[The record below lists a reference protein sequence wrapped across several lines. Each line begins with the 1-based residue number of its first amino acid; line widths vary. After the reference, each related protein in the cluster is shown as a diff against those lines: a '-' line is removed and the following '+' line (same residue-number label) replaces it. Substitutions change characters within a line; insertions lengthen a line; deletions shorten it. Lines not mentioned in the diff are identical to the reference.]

1 MTNVKKLMSIIL
13 AISIAFT
20 LLAGFEIS
28 ASAANVEV
36 SIVSFLRGAQDDLR
50 SSELL
55 EARVTGYEGNV
66 RELTYEWTNEIGT
79 YLYVYNNHNMY
90 GINNTSGEIEIY
102 NDEIEPS
109 SNMSGRT
116 YDTTFSGTGFAWA
129 AIYGANYNNADL
141 LGTITVRVYDREGNL
156 LATDSHEGT
165 RVRTGGSNKNPRYKY
180 YGFVEDSLEG
190 DLTATNFGIFE
201 GDSKFIKELF
211 SESSI
216 VHITCEA
223 STIDGANI
231 VSGRDYISLVNNYD
245 GTYTVTALKPG
256 KAVLNMDVS
265 KDNCKFHQYTSGE
278 TDVTIYVYKRPEPTP
293 TTTTITLTN
302 LDEDCTYYIDGVE
315 GTYQE
320 DGTVIFTGLTPNTTY
335 TIEAK
340 GQAEGTAPVYAYTTC
355 TTLPVYNATVY
366 VILNGGFNAE
376 TNTAYGTP
384 VNISDIRDTDDA
396 IYIKE
401 LNGSEFIELTHADTG
416 VYTAGVSNGTY
427 LIYRDPVED
436 SNPSTQQLIVDN
448 ADKARYLFYYSVDY
462 DAAGGE
468 GAPEIAY
475 YYEGTTVKVTDVI
488 PTREGYNFVAWQD
501 EDGVMYAPGAT
512 LTGDIE
518 KAYNLTAIW
527 EEAVDVYVNIVLV
540 HTDIGGSE
548 INRSEEKH
556 NIVFTIDGRA
566 KSGDYTE
573 LADRSIFWDGAEAFD
588 TEGYEAEYQT
598 DTEKT
603 VYTATAPTFTNL
615 PRGMEYT
622 FTSAKTGYELVE
634 LLTETYENGDVVLT
648 AIMQYDVNN
657 FDLTFEVE
665 LDEAAKALPDSLKP
679 IAADVKVT
687 AWYDSPYADGNDV
700 DWYPIMQHK
709 ETYVKVS
716 LDEQGYGIATYPV
729 WATNLAE
736 NLVYYYRIEV
746 VSFVL
751 PDGSVMTAE
760 NVDNAHEIYRTEDE
774 RYSATVEVTGGMEPD
789 GSALAG
795 AWFDEEQKG
804 NVKAVISIEVFDVT
818 FDPAGGAFSDGTTDN
833 KVAEKQIA
841 IPSFDEYIPTREGG
855 YTFAGWYY
863 EGTDEKAIEG
873 TVLFKDETLVA
884 RWKEP
889 LVIEGTV
896 SVAGTYELE
905 STQVIY
911 DNDRITSVHVLLR
924 HIDSNGYE
932 STTESKVIPI
942 TYEGNLGMGT
952 YSFTIPD
959 DGHEHHI
966 SVTSANYKTA
976 YQNELSES
984 VNVNDYWAYTLD
996 HGEAEFNGDNV
1007 AMVNAYLAFDP
1018 VTFPLQY
1025 EIDATAMGEGF
1036 RPENVETL
1044 VLCDDGQHGNNPQG
1058 WAVISQMAFGEGYEG
1073 QITALAEGLGSDSYE
1088 VWNSKA
1094 DGATLYDYAI
1104 RVKAVD
1110 GVDFNIQEAPMVI
1123 SYNGSARYSALN
1135 GQTQILTATIVPKM
1149 YTITFDLNAGE
1160 DVVTGMEK
1168 YDNVIG
1174 AFQDTYYY
1182 SYGKSI
1188 TAKPVR
1194 DGYTF
1199 LGWFDENGNEITD
1212 VAPEMHENITVTAQ
1226 WEKLPDYKNDYA
1238 YIFGYNDA
1246 VMGAEG
1252 PLLRC
1257 ELSAMVHRLVKQNGK
1272 LGDFVYNAGT
1282 PSFDDIAGQWF
1293 QSGIEYMNHKG
1304 ALAEGASAQ
1313 PYVEVTR
1320 GEAFKYICLGLGFVE
1335 DTTLTNQQYAD
1346 FLYNA
1351 GYIIGDGSGDLKVD
1365 DLITRAEFCTMYNR
1379 IIGRENALLIDTDGN
1394 PVTAETYGFTDMT
1407 DKSVWYYE
1415 NMVRATS
1422 AYEGEYVSIEKR
1434 GIRNVLDDYAG

>member
-109 SNMSGRT
+109 SNMTGRT

-165 RVRTGGSNKNPRYKY
+165 RVRTGGSNKNPRYTY
-180 YGFVEDSLEG
+180 YGFVADSLEG

-315 GTYQE
+315 GTYQA

-340 GQAEGTAPVYAYTTC
+340 GQAEGTAPVFAYTTC

-384 VNISDIRDTDDA
+384 VNISDIRDTDDS

-401 LNGSEFIELTHADTG
+401 VNGSEFIELTHADTG
-416 VYTAGVSNGTY
+416 IYTAGVSNGTY

-488 PTREGYNFVAWQD
+488 PIREGYAFLGWQD
-501 EDGVMYAPGAT
+501 DEGNVYSAGET
-512 LTGDIE
+512 LTEDIE
-518 KAYNLTAIW
+518 KAYTLTALW
-527 EEAVDVYVNIVLV
+527 EETIDVYVNITLD
-540 HTDIGGSE
+540 HNTEGGE
-548 INRSEEKH
+548 NTEDVRS
-556 NIVFTIDGRA
+556 NITFTVDAREAGSA
-566 KSGDYTE
+566 NDYTE
-573 LADRSIFWDGAEAFD
+573 LS
-588 TEGYEAEYQT
+588 
-598 DTEKT
+598 EKT
-603 VYTATAPTFTNL
+603 VEWDEVGTVEGFDATVENHVTRYVATEATFTDM
-615 PRGMEYT
+615 PSGMEYT
-622 FTSAKTGYELVE
+622 FTSAKTNYELVSVE
-634 LLTETYENGDVVLT
+634 MTENADGDVTINATLKY
-648 AIMQYDVNN
+648 APENRD
-657 FDLTFEVE
+657 FTFYVV
-665 LDEAAKALPDSLKP
+665 LDEAAKALPDELKP

-687 AWYDSPYADGNDV
+687 CYYDNGESF
-700 DWYPIMQHK
+700 DWHEIKQHE
-709 ETYVKVS
+709 ETYIKVL
-716 LDEQGYGIATYPV
+716 LDENGEGSGTYPV
-729 WATNLAE
+729 WAATTEGEA
-736 NLVYYYRIEV
+736 YYYRIEV

-774 RYSATVEVTGGMEPD
+774 RYSATVEVTDGEAPEGNALTGAYFAPD
-789 GSALAG
+789 QTG
-795 AWFDEEQKG
+795 E
-804 NVKAVISIEVFDVT
+804 VKAVISIEVFDVT
-818 FDPAGGAFSDGTTDN
+818 FDPAGGKFSDNTTEA
-833 KVAEKQIA
+833 KIAEKQIA
-841 IPSFDEYIPTREGG
+841 IPSFDEYVPTREGG

-863 EGTDEKAIEG
+863 EGTEEKASEG

-1025 EIDATAMGEGF
+1025 EIDATALGEGF
-1036 RPENVETL
+1036 RPENVEML

-1160 DVVTGMEK
+1160 DVVSGMEE

-1199 LGWFDENGNEITD
+1199 LGWFDENGNEVTS